1 MNLYEAIE
9 GRKKYLPEK
18 KAKFWI
24 YQTLKAL
31 EFMHKNGIF
40 HRDIKPENIL
50 LLKNK
55 VKLADLGSCKG
66 IYSRPPFTEYISTRW
81 YRSPE
86 CLLTDGYYNYK
97 MDIWGLGCV
106 FYEILTLEPLFPG
119 DDEIDQVNKINYIL
133 GSPPPELF
141 EKFVKNSAHR
151 NEFNF
156 EYQKGIG
163 INRYL
168 THVSPNI
175 VDLINKMLIYDP
187 DLRPTARDCL
197 NHECFKEFIEQD
209 LKRAKQSQMNFN
221 QDSILM
227 KSFNDSISIKNEDSI
242 QIINLNNNVNYNNS
256 KTLKT
261 KKEEENNKLEES
273 IGSDIT
279 RPESKILNRYK
290 ELPSSKE
297 KEFLQYYNNNDD
309 KIQAKEF
316 KYIKFIGKKPL
327 NEKEIENLLNER
339 NTALKN
345 IIDYNCKIDKG
356 RYKPELD
363 KEKCIINRDQEY
375 YLKPN
380 FNTNQNDNFFKTRH
394 YFKLFLKGITKVIM
408 RKRAEQRIK
417 KKNHYFL
424 KVYSMIIPIIINH
437 HQYLI

>member
-209 LKRAKQSQMNFN
+209 LKRAKQSQMNFY

-261 KKEEENNKLEES
+261 KKEASNSNMSLKNGNNKYNYKNILLPALKLNNISE
-273 IGSDIT
+273 D
-279 RPESKILNRYK
+279 SKGEDSFNNSLISKKNQDSYLRLPKIAQKNNLFGEAINFLN
-290 ELPSSKE
+290 S
-297 KEFLQYYNNNDD
+297 N
-309 KIQAKEF
+309 EF
-316 KYIKFIGKKPL
+316 KK
-327 NEKEIENLLNER
+327 
-339 NTALKN
+339 LKHN
-345 IIDYNCKIDKG
+345 ISNHSIDKVISSG
-356 RYKPELD
+356 FTQY
-363 KEKCIINRDQEY
+363 EKKQKIN
-375 YLKPN
+375 
-380 FNTNQNDNFFKTRH
+380 
-394 YFKLFLKGITKVIM
+394 
-408 RKRAEQRIK
+408 IK
-417 KKNHYFL
+417 KKINEVKKKY
-424 KVYSMIIPIIINH
+424 VSPYSKKIIENNLYI
-437 HQYLI
+437 

>member
-209 LKRAKQSQMNFN
+209 LKRAKQSQMNFY

-261 KKEEENNKLEES
+261 KKEASNSNMSLKNGNNKYNYKNILLPALKLNNISE
-273 IGSDIT
+273 D
-279 RPESKILNRYK
+279 SKGEDSFNNSLISKKNQDSYLRLPKIAQKNNLFGEAINFLN
-290 ELPSSKE
+290 S
-297 KEFLQYYNNNDD
+297 N
-309 KIQAKEF
+309 EF
-316 KYIKFIGKKPL
+316 KK
-327 NEKEIENLLNER
+327 
-339 NTALKN
+339 LKHN
-345 IIDYNCKIDKG
+345 ISNHSIDKVISSG
-356 RYKPELD
+356 FTQY
-363 KEKCIINRDQEY
+363 EKKQKIN
-375 YLKPN
+375 
-380 FNTNQNDNFFKTRH
+380 
-394 YFKLFLKGITKVIM
+394 
-408 RKRAEQRIK
+408 IK
-417 KKNHYFL
+417 KK
-424 KVYSMIIPIIINH
+424 INEVKRK
-437 HQYLI
+437 

>member
-209 LKRAKQSQMNFN
+209 LKRAKQSQMNFY

-261 KKEEENNKLEES
+261 KKEASNSNMSLKNGNNKYNYKNILLPALKLNNISE
-273 IGSDIT
+273 D
-279 RPESKILNRYK
+279 SKGEDSFNNSLISKKNQDSYLRLPKIAQKNNLFGEAINFLN
-290 ELPSSKE
+290 S
-297 KEFLQYYNNNDD
+297 N
-309 KIQAKEF
+309 EF
-316 KYIKFIGKKPL
+316 KK
-327 NEKEIENLLNER
+327 
-339 NTALKN
+339 LKHN
-345 IIDYNCKIDKG
+345 ISNHSIDKVISSG
-356 RYKPELD
+356 FTQY
-363 KEKCIINRDQEY
+363 EKKQKIN
-375 YLKPN
+375 
-380 FNTNQNDNFFKTRH
+380 
-394 YFKLFLKGITKVIM
+394 
-408 RKRAEQRIK
+408 IK
-417 KKNHYFL
+417 KKINEVKKNY
-424 KVYSMIIPIIINH
+424 VSPYSKKIIENN
-437 HQYLI
+437 L

>member
-209 LKRAKQSQMNFN
+209 LKRAKQSQMNFY

-261 KKEEENNKLEES
+261 KKEASNSNMSLKNGNNKYNYKNILLPALKLNNISEDSKGEDSFNNSLISKKNQDSYLRLPKIAQKNNLFGEAINFMNSNEFKKLKHNISNHSIDKIMSSAFTQYEKKQVFNIKKRINEVKKNYVSPYSKKIIENN
-273 IGSDIT
+273 
-279 RPESKILNRYK
+279 
-290 ELPSSKE
+290 
-297 KEFLQYYNNNDD
+297 
-309 KIQAKEF
+309 
-316 KYIKFIGKKPL
+316 
-327 NEKEIENLLNER
+327 LL
-339 NTALKN
+339 
-345 IIDYNCKIDKG
+345 I
-356 RYKPELD
+356 
-363 KEKCIINRDQEY
+363 
-375 YLKPN
+375 
-380 FNTNQNDNFFKTRH
+380 
-394 YFKLFLKGITKVIM
+394 
-408 RKRAEQRIK
+408 
-417 KKNHYFL
+417 
-424 KVYSMIIPIIINH
+424 
-437 HQYLI
+437 

>member
-209 LKRAKQSQMNFN
+209 LKRAKQSQMNFY

-261 KKEEENNKLEES
+261 KKEASNSNMNLKNGNNKYNYKNILLPALKLNNISEDSKGEDSFNNSLISKKNQDSYLRLPKIAQKNNLFGEAINFMNSNEFKKLKHNISNHSIDKVISSGFTQYEKKQKINIKKRINEVKKNYVSPYSKKIIENN
-273 IGSDIT
+273 
-279 RPESKILNRYK
+279 
-290 ELPSSKE
+290 
-297 KEFLQYYNNNDD
+297 
-309 KIQAKEF
+309 
-316 KYIKFIGKKPL
+316 
-327 NEKEIENLLNER
+327 LL
-339 NTALKN
+339 AGL
-345 IIDYNCKIDKG
+345 
-356 RYKPELD
+356 
-363 KEKCIINRDQEY
+363 
-375 YLKPN
+375 
-380 FNTNQNDNFFKTRH
+380 
-394 YFKLFLKGITKVIM
+394 
-408 RKRAEQRIK
+408 
-417 KKNHYFL
+417 
-424 KVYSMIIPIIINH
+424 
-437 HQYLI
+437 